1 MIFRSPCHCDRP
13 LPRWTVPVHPATIYV
28 FPRPI
33 PGVPEAFQEQ
43 EWAPDFR
50 QLWTVPGTPP
60 APWEKLA
67 FWKGWRM
74 VLCERSFQPP
84 PPRADSAS
92 YGKGERGSFSGAEPC
107 RDFASCE
114 CRQVTPARSCPHLGV
129 LSPMEAGWSRSW
141 KKVLKSHKRPKWETK
156 NKTKSTEKVER
167 LKDNRGGRSVVIY
180 NRDCKMV
187 N

>member
-60 APWEKLA
+60 PHGRNWLFEKGGEWCSVSGVSSLLLQELILLL
-67 FWKGWRM
+67 M
-74 VLCERSFQPP
+74 
-84 PPRADSAS
+84 
-92 YGKGERGSFSGAEPC
+92 GKGKEAAFQELSLAGTLRPASAVKWHRQGAAHTLVC
-107 RDFASCE
+107 
-114 CRQVTPARSCPHLGV
+114 CPRWKQDEA
-129 LSPMEAGWSRSW
+129 EAG
-141 KKVLKSHKRPKWETK
+141 KKCSSLTNAPSGRPRTK
-156 NKTKSTEKVER
+156 QKVQ
-167 LKDNRGGRSVVIY
+167 K
-180 NRDCKMV
+180 K
-187 N
+187 